1 MLRFFSSCWWA
12 GLVSRDEKYC
22 IWYKVRIHFVSEEVF
37 NVLEAFAVL
46 GSLIWIPGLGIS
58 AWIAG
63 AVGSLIGCFIGIPI
77 RRGLLAFR
85 ARRIANRTQVSP
97 GGPS

>member
-1 MLRFFSSCWWA
+1 MTDMQAMWLGLGAAMIIPFAILGAALRPFW
-12 GLVSRDEKYC
+12 LP
-22 IWYKVRIHFVSEEVF
+22 
-37 NVLEAFAVL
+37 LAFADL
-46 GSLIWIPGLGIS
+46 GSLIWIPGLGVS